1 MWCSHDSALIKI
13 SIPPPSSSS
22 SSLSPLWIREKNSSD
37 TLGQRIRIR
46 KPKCRD
52 HVGNEERIR
61 SSQRHSHQSVRPPP
75 LALQMKG
82 LMISNVDKVDQTMD
96 SIREQMDLTNEISD
110 AISNPVGMGNQVDE
124 VGQVHALFVI
134 EYDTC

>member
-1 MWCSHDSALIKI
+1 MVFTRLRSHQNLHTTPIGIIIIIIAKCQ
-13 SIPPPSSSS
+13 
-22 SSLSPLWIREKNSSD
+22 KGKFTSD
-37 TLGQRIRIR
+37 TLGQRTRIR
-46 KPKCRD
+46 KPECRD

-124 VGQVHALFVI
+124 VCPLPIVPCSV
-134 EYDTC
+134 Y